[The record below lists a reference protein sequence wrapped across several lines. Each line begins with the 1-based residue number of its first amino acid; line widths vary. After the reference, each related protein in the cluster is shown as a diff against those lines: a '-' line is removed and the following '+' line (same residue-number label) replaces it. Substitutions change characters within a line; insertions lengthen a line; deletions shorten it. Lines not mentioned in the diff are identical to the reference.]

1 MKNNKLYSI
10 FFSSVD
16 STPVSFNLDYSF
28 AFRSSQT
35 KFCTC
40 ITLKFLNTYDIIEK
54 AGKVIRK
61 VFLYGILANIV
72 GIICLFFITIM
83 VGIGADMSGI
93 VGWISNNVVEGLMTT
108 AFYSIYAFIVITIPV
123 VISGFCIYKLNLNYS
138 FKNLDLDI
146 KDKKKLALSFGC
158 FYSTIFILLSIYNIY
173 INTIMIR

>member
-10 FFSSVD
+10 FFPAWIVLLFPLTWIIALPLD
-16 STPVSFNLDYSF
+16 LLRQSFVL
-28 AFRSSQT
+28 
-35 KFCTC
+35 C

-146 KDKKKLALSFGC
+146 KDKKKLALSLAVFTAPYL
-158 FYSTIFILLSIYNIY
+158 FYCPSIIY
-173 INTIMIR
+173 ILTR

>member
-10 FFSSVD
+10 FFPAWIVLLFPLTWIIALPLD
-16 STPVSFNLDYSF
+16 LLRQSFVL
-28 AFRSSQT
+28 
-35 KFCTC
+35 C

-93 VGWISNNVVEGLMTT
+93 VGWISNNVVE
-108 AFYSIYAFIVITIPV
+108 V
-123 VISGFCIYKLNLNYS
+123 
-138 FKNLDLDI
+138 
-146 KDKKKLALSFGC
+146 
-158 FYSTIFILLSIYNIY
+158 
-173 INTIMIR
+173 